1 MPFTKYSNLDFDQ
14 IKTSIKDYLRSNST
28 FTDFDFEGSNFSVLI
43 DTLAYNTYI
52 TAFNSNMI
60 VNESFLDSATL
71 RENVV
76 SLASNI
82 GYLPRSRTASKAQI
96 SFDVSTS
103 TVTPTLTLKAGI
115 VCVGSA
121 NDSTY
126 TFAIPED
133 ITANT
138 VESIVGNKTIYTAS
152 FNDIE
157 VYQGI
162 FLTKQFKYDGS
173 LDQRF
178 VLNNSFVD
186 TSTLRVY
193 IKKET
198 DTGIGIQYTLA
209 PNIFN
214 VGSDS
219 KLYFLQEVQD
229 ENYELLFGDGIIGKK
244 LGTESSNDGDIITA
258 NYIVTD
264 GRDGNGASVFS
275 FSGTII
281 NANGAII
288 DPGTVNI
295 TTNQSSQ
302 NGSEIES
309 INSIKYFAPRLYS
322 SQYRAV
328 TQRDY
333 EAIIKTIYPDTESV
347 SVVGGQDLDP
357 PEFGTVQIS
366 IKPKNG
372 SFVSD
377 FNKEQI
383 LSDLKQYSVSGIN
396 QKIVDLKILYVEL
409 DSSVYYNY
417 QQVSSVN
424 DLKTSVI
431 NSLDTY
437 SKSLDLNKFG
447 GRFRYSK
454 IQQIIDNTNTSITSN
469 ITKIIIRRDLKC
481 VLNAFTQYE
490 LCFGNRFNVKPQG
503 LNIKSTGFKI
513 AGESSTVY
521 LRDTPNI
528 TQNQSAIT
536 TSNEASN
543 VFLTRPN
550 NITSTT
556 GILSL
561 FKIVDGNPVTVAKEV
576 GTVDYLKGE
585 IILNTINITETSLP
599 DGIVEIQ
606 AFPES
611 NDVVGLRDLYITLDI
626 SKSTINMVRDV
637 IASGDEISG
646 TRFVSDFYTSSY
658 SNGNLVRQ

>member
-14 IKTSIKDYLRSNST
+14 IKASIKDYLRSNST

-96 SFDVSTS
+96 SFSVTT
-103 TVTPTLTLKAGI
+103 TVDTPTLTLKAGI

-126 TFAIPED
+126 TFAIPQD
-133 ITANT
+133 ITAN
-138 VESIVGNKTIYTAS
+138 VVSGTATFS
-152 FNDIE
+152 NID

-162 FLTKQFKYDGS
+162 FLTKQFQYDGS

-178 VLNNSFVD
+178 VLNNSFID
-186 TSTLRVY
+186 TSTLNVY
-193 IKKET
+193 VNKESGSGL
-198 DTGIGIQYTLA
+198 GIEYELA

-214 VGSDS
+214 VTSNS
-219 KLYFLQEVQD
+219 RIYFLQEVQD
-229 ENYELLFGDGIIGKK
+229 ESYELLFGDGIIGKK
-244 LGTESSNDGDIITA
+244 LGDESDNDGTIITA

-264 GRDGNGASVFS
+264 GRDGNGASSFS
-275 FSGTII
+275 FSGTLET
-281 NANGAII
+281 AQGGII
-288 DPGTVNI
+288 DPGTVII

-302 NGSEIES
+302 NGADIES
-309 INSIKYFAPRLYS
+309 INSIKYFAPKIYS

-347 SVVGGQDLDP
+347 SVVGGEELDP

-377 FNKEQI
+377 FNKAQI

-417 QQVSSVN
+417 QQVSEVN
-424 DLKTSVI
+424 NLKTSI
-431 NSLDTY
+431 IDTLQKY
-437 SKSLDLNKFG
+437 SESLDLNKFG
-447 GRFRYSK
+447 GRIRYSK
-454 IQQIIDNTNTSITSN
+454 IQQVIDNTNTAITSN
-469 ITKIIIRRDLKC
+469 ITKVIIRRDLKA
-481 VLNAFTQYE
+481 VLNQFAQYE
-490 LCFGNRFNVKPQG
+490 LCFGNKFYVKPQG
-503 LNIKSTGFKI
+503 FNIKSTGFKI

-521 LRDTPNI
+521 LRDTPNVSLNGSNI
-528 TQNQSAIT
+528 TSGLQ
-536 TSNEASN
+536 ASN
-543 VFLTRPN
+543 VFLNRPQ
-550 NITSTT
+550 TLASTT
-556 GILSL
+556 GVLSL
-561 FKIVDGNPVTVAKEV
+561 FKIDANGNPSTVAKDV
-576 GTVDYLKGE
+576 GSINYTKGE
-585 IILNTINITETSLP
+585 IVLNTINITST
-599 DGIVEIQ
+599 DVANGIIEIQ
-606 AFPES
+606 AYPDS
-611 NDVVGLRDLYITLDI
+611 NDVVGLRDLYVTLDI
-626 SKSTINMVRDV
+626 SKSAINMVRDV

-646 TRFVSDFYTSSY
+646 TRFVNDFYTSSY
-658 SNGNLVRQ
+658 SNGTLTRK